1 VCVGQTYVPCTCV
14 HTYLYFG
21 KPKQTQNLHI
31 MRQYS
36 GFAGAAGGEGKF
48 SSGH

>member
-1 VCVGQTYVPCTCV
+1 MYHVLAYKHTYF
-14 HTYLYFG
+14 YLYFG

-31 MRQYS
+31 MRQFS